1 MSNGSF
7 AVAGLSHAPVLG
19 RVDPGGTIYDEI
31 LEAVDRARKFV
42 VDFDPEVVVSFG
54 PDHFNGVLYEM
65 MPPFCIGAQAAGVGD
80 WGTYEGPLPVDS
92 ELARRLHYDVL
103 DQGTVDVAR
112 SERLYVDHGM
122 LQSLEF
128 LFGER
133 FSREFVPVFV
143 NCVGK
148 PLSAMQRIRLFGEAL
163 GKAALKLDK
172 RVLFTASG
180 GLSHDPPI
188 ADFDS
193 VSEQARERLI
203 HAEIT
208 PEQRAARESMILAAA
223 EEKAAGSAKYKDV
236 NVAWDREVLDVLSSG
251 DLTRA
256 DAWRN
261 DWMVAEGGSGAQEMR
276 TWLAAWSAMSTAGA
290 YETVEENY
298 WASQP
303 WGCGF
308 GIVTARTAW

>member
-1 MSNGSF
+1 MTF
-7 AVAGLSHAPVLG
+7 AVAGLSHAPVFG
-19 RVDPGGTIYDEI
+19 RVDPGGSIYEEI
-31 LEAVDRARKFV
+31 LEAIERTKKFV
-42 VDFDPEVVVSFG
+42 ADFDPEVVVSFG

-65 MPPFCIGAQAAGVGD
+65 MPPFCIGAQAFGVGD
-80 WGTYEGPLPVDS
+80 WGTYEGALPVDS

-112 SERLYVDHGM
+112 SERLYADHGM
-122 LQSLEF
+122 MQSLEF
-128 LFGER
+128 IFGAR
-133 FSREFVPVFV
+133 FSREFIPVFV

-148 PLSAMQRIRLFGEAL
+148 PLTTMQRIRLLGEAI

-193 VSEQARERLI
+193 APAELRERLT
-203 HAEIT
+203 HATIT
-208 PEQRAARESMILAAA
+208 PEMRAERESMILAAA
-223 EEKAAGSAKYKDV
+223 TEKAAGSDKYKDV
-236 NVAWDREVLDVLSSG
+236 NSAWDRQILGVLASNDLSQ
-251 DLTRA
+251 A
-256 DAWRN
+256 DRWRN

-276 TWLAAWSAMSTAGA
+276 TWLAAWSALSAAGR

-298 WASQP
+298 WASKP

-308 GIVTARTAW
+308 GIVTARTAQ